1 MDIQLIRADIQGE
14 DCIEFVAIVPDM
26 VQTYAA
32 TYYDPAEY
40 GPAQCRG
47 RLWWDADE
55 ADPLFALTDADLERL
70 CQDTSIDWE
79 VDYDCGV
86 DYDY

>member
-1 MDIQLIRADIQGE
+1 MDIQLIRADIQGD

-26 VQTYAA
+26 VQTYTA

-47 RLWWDADE
+47 RLWLDADE
-55 ADPLFALTDADLERL
+55 ASPLSALTYEDLECL
-70 CQDTSIDWE
+70 CQDASIVWE
-79 VDYDCGV
+79 VDYDC
-86 DYDY
+86 